1 MKEIGHNLPTIGK
14 SEIKSAKRVIKS
26 NWLSQAFEVKAF
38 ESEVAAYLGLEP
50 GEVVAVSSGS
60 AALYVAL
67 RVIEVGSEEVV
78 IPNYTCGAVRNALEM
93 NNAKPVYLDSEI
105 DSPNSKYRVDNTR
118 ERITIAVSN
127 FGLPATIDS
136 PGSKIIEDFS
146 QSFGA
151 SIGGQKLGTRTFAGV
166 CSTSTTKIFTTGGA
180 GGLIVSRDWG
190 YLESIRNFLNFDQRS
205 TATHF
210 NFQMTDYSAAFG
222 RAQLK
227 NINTFLEKREEI
239 WEIYKNA
246 NLPLVD
252 NLTSESSPV
261 RYRAVLKTDQP
272 DKMIN
277 FLNEKNIKGI
287 VPYKINELGM
297 NSSEYSNSIKFS
309 QSSVSIPIYPRLRL
323 ADAKRIAK
331 TLREFL
337 KL

>member
-1 MKEIGHNLPTIGK
+1 
-14 SEIKSAKRVIKS
+14 
-26 NWLSQAFEVKAF
+26 
-38 ESEVAAYLGLEP
+38 
-50 GEVVAVSSGS
+50 
-60 AALYVAL
+60 
-67 RVIEVGSEEVV
+67 
-78 IPNYTCGAVRNALEM
+78 
-93 NNAKPVYLDSEI
+93 
-105 DSPNSKYRVDNTR
+105 
-118 ERITIAVSN
+118 
-127 FGLPATIDS
+127 
-136 PGSKIIEDFS
+136 
-146 QSFGA
+146 
-151 SIGGQKLGTRTFAGV
+151 
-166 CSTSTTKIFTTGGA
+166 
-180 GGLIVSRDWG
+180 
-190 YLESIRNFLNFDQRS
+190 
-205 TATHF
+205 
-210 NFQMTDYSAAFG
+210 MTDYSAAFG

-261 RYRAVLKTDQP
+261 RYRAILKTDQP